1 MTLSIDNDR
10 YLQPE
15 EPDTH
20 TFKVDLVVTVVYS
33 FTTEIEA
40 VGRESVK
47 GIVEENQRS
56 LIEKT
61 VDSGEKDEVMF
72 DIDYISEGP
81 D

>member
-20 TFKVDLVVTVVYS
+20 TFKVDLIVTVVYS

-61 VDSGEKDEVMF
+61 VDLGEKDEVMF

>member
-20 TFKVDLVVTVVYS
+20 TFKVDLIVTVVYS

-40 VGRESVK
+40 VGKESVK

-61 VDSGEKDEVMF
+61 VELGEKDEIMF

>member
-47 GIVEENQRS
+47 GIVEQNQRS